1 MKRKNMTRL
10 FTALLIVSLIFSVL
24 PMAVSAQETKL
35 ITTRAEFEKALR
47 DAKDGDTLLV
57 GDIDFEL
64 PYTGAVNTVE
74 RITIDKSVTVK
85 NGKTDGNAVF
95 WGASFILSG
104 TKIGGD
110 RSSFVFEGIIF
121 DEINIGGMGVS
132 GKRTKFFRNI
142 SASEE
147 EKQMMK
153 EMVEAGSKIHVRI
166 IAEDSATDIS
176 KMI

>member
-1 MKRKNMTRL
+1 MKK
-10 FTALLIVSLIFSVL
+10 
-24 PMAVSAQETKL
+24 
-35 ITTRAEFEKALR
+35 
-47 DAKDGDTLLV
+47 
-57 GDIDFEL
+57 
-64 PYTGAVNTVE
+64 
-74 RITIDKSVTVK
+74 
-85 NGKTDGNAVF
+85 
-95 WGASFILSG
+95 
-104 TKIGGD
+104 
-110 RSSFVFEGIIF
+110 GIIF